1 MRKAVS
7 FVVLAVL
14 VSVFLDALLGPDE
27 TIAQRDMT
35 TQNDTPFYGLHVA
48 LPPNMKNFPV
58 SSTRLRPEDGDVR
71 RYVHRWRPG
80 WSSSGS
86 CLT

>member
-1 MRKAVS
+1 MRKAV

-35 TQNDTPFYGLHVA
+35 TQKDTPFYGLHVA
-48 LPPNMKNFPV
+48 LPPDM
-58 SSTRLRPEDGDVR
+58 SR
-71 RYVHRWRPG
+71 RNWFHCRNGARG
-80 WSSSGS
+80 
-86 CLT
+86 